1 MQAVESK
8 VEAARA
14 KSQEI
19 LDSGKAKV
27 NNFMDDAKKSA
38 EEIGKSPFMC

>member
-19 LDSGKAKV
+19 LDTGKTKV
-27 NNFMDDAKKSA
+27 NNFLEDAKKSA
-38 EEIGKSPFMC
+38 EEIGKSPFI